1 MKNEI
6 VFQSHRAE
14 CYLALRDREES
25 AEGILTTRKR
35 WTVQTDK
42 HDQIRCIYLSFVYRD
57 QRCINTGR
65 VNTPALQPTA
75 PVPIPIRITGAELQ
89 SPTVLLFRSVCRR
102 TAASNASRCFDLSQS
117 RGRCCECFF
126 FSGRLTAC
134 LSGPCNR
141 VVALAGICG
150 REPCVGGDDCWRYV
164 VPSPH
169 VG

>member
-102 TAASNASRCFDLSQS
+102 TAASNASRCFDLSQPGALLRVLFLFRAPHGMPIRSLQSS
-117 RGRCCECFF
+117 R
-126 FSGRLTAC
+126 S
-134 LSGPCNR
+134 P
-141 VVALAGICG
+141 
-150 REPCVGGDDCWRYV
+150 GGDLWA
-164 VPSPH
+164 
-169 VG
+169 